1 MGLRAEG
8 DDVRRARGLM
18 IGGALFMASDTV
30 LAVNRFA
37 MPIPAAGLW
46 ILATYWAAQWLIA
59 SWLKPA
65 APTSP

>member
-1 MGLRAEG
+1 MVALRTQG

-18 IGGALFMASDTV
+18 IGGALFMVSDTV

-37 MPIPAAGLW
+37 LPLPAAGLW

-59 SWLKPA
+59 SWLR
-65 APTSP
+65 PTSP

>member
-1 MGLRAEG
+1 
-8 DDVRRARGLM
+8 M

-59 SWLKPA
+59 AWLTAALRARYIPLNRPA
-65 APTSP
+65 